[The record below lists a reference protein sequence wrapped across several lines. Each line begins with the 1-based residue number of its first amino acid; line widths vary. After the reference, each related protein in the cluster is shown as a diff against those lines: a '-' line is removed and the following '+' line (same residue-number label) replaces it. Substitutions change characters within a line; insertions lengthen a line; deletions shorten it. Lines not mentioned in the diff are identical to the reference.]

1 MMQVVEDSLKAAL
14 SEGSIEEKT
23 IKQDVEKLIL
33 NSDLRKVGRLRIGI
47 L

>member
-14 SEGSIEEKT
+14 SQGSIEEKT

-33 NSDLRKVGRLRIGI
+33 NSDLRKVGSLRIGI